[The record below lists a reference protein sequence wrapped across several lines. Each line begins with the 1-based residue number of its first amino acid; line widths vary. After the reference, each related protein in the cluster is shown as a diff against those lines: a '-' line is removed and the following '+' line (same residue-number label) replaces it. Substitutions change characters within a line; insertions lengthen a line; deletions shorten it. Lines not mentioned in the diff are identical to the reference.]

1 MNPIRVIVVDDS
13 PICRTQLRSVLE
25 LNNDIVVV
33 GEGASGK
40 TALKLVEQHRPHLLI
55 LDLQMPEM
63 NGLETISH
71 VMARDPLPIL
81 VVTSEPVGSESEFM
95 FESIRRGALA
105 LAEKPGGTDERAQ
118 DELRQAVRR
127 LSSLPVVR
135 HVAGKLG
142 ARPSVVLPPSI
153 LPPAPTSSRTPL
165 VVGVGSSAG
174 GPVALATF
182 IAQFPPGTLPAFLI
196 VQHLPHTFTSAFV
209 EFLSVR
215 SALPIV
221 PISQSEEIRSGHV
234 YLSARDAHIRLES
247 SSRVG
252 LDLAHPRNGHR
263 PSADVL
269 IESLAEHGASRAC
282 GVILSGMGDDGS
294 RGLLAL
300 RKRGGLCL
308 AQDKESSA
316 VWGMPK
322 VALENG
328 AAEQALPPIA
338 LATVVQKWAT
348 GQR

>member
-1 MNPIRVIVVDDS
+1 MDPIRVIVVDDS
-13 PICRTQLRSVLE
+13 PICRTQLRGVLE
-25 LNNDIVVV
+25 FESDIVVV
-33 GEGASGK
+33 GEGASGRS
-40 TALKLVEQHRPHLLI
+40 ALELVEQHHPHLLV

-71 VMARDPLPIL
+71 VMARSPLPIL
-81 VVTSEPVGSESEFM
+81 VVTGEPVGSESEFV

-105 LAEKPGGTDERAQ
+105 LAEKPGGADERAQ
-118 DELRQAVRR
+118 DELRRAVRR
-127 LSSLPVVR
+127 LSTLPVVR

-153 LPPAPTSSRTPL
+153 LPPAPSSSQTPL

-182 IAQFPPGTLPAFLI
+182 IAQFPVGTLPAFLI

-209 EFLSVR
+209 EFLSAR

-221 PISQSEEIRSGHV
+221 PIDRTEELRPGHV
-234 YLSARDAHIRLES
+234 YLSAEEAHLRLEGS
-247 SSRVG
+247 GRVG
-252 LDLAHPRNGHR
+252 VYLGPPRNGHR

-269 IESLAEHGASRAC
+269 IESLAEHGANRAC

-322 VALENG
+322 VAVEIG

-338 LATVVQKWAT
+338 LATVVQKWAA